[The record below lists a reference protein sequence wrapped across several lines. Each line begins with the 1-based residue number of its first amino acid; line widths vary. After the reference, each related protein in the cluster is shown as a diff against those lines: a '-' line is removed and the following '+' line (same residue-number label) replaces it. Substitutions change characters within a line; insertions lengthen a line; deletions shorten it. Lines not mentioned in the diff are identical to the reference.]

1 MPKDTNSVNDEI
13 RNERRKVLENMGTKD
28 KIKYFVGYYKWPV
41 IFIIIG
47 VIGLG
52 SLIKDFVTRKD
63 VIFECIVVNG
73 RMDGVNYEG
82 ILAGFDANLDYDRN
96 KEYTKI
102 EYDLQI
108 NPESAAEYDQASSQK
123 VVMQILAGDVNV
135 IICDEAYM
143 NFIKEQGGAAN
154 LIEVLPKE
162 MLDKYSDRLVYG
174 GVAKYDGSGLDSED
188 EDSAT
193 AAGEDEE
200 VVNDSEAAII
210 DISDFNKIKES
221 NMFPDGKAYAF
232 LIDSEKVL
240 PLGIEFLKY
249 LDE

>member
-1 MPKDTNSVNDEI
+1 
-13 RNERRKVLENMGTKD
+13 
-28 KIKYFVGYYKWPV
+28 
-41 IFIIIG
+41 
-47 VIGLG
+47 
-52 SLIKDFVTRKD
+52 
-63 VIFECIVVNG
+63 
-73 RMDGVNYEG
+73 
-82 ILAGFDANLDYDRN
+82 
-96 KEYTKI
+96 
-102 EYDLQI
+102 
-108 NPESAAEYDQASSQK
+108 
-123 VVMQILAGDVNV
+123 MQILAGDVNV